1 MTTLDCYPIDAESVS
16 RGSALP
22 GSVSLDTIAQRLDDH
37 LENCAKASSDTSL
50 ALKELSAEVAQIKE
64 LPVKALRWVAG
75 IVLTAVLTL
84 LTQNFFLHQ
93 ETAKKADVAAAQAS
107 SAASAVQKIP
117 QQTAEAVSATLIGEH
132 QGAH

>member
-1 MTTLDCYPIDAESVS
+1 M
-16 RGSALP
+16 P

-37 LENCAKASSDTSL
+37 LENCAKATADTSL
-50 ALKELSAEVAQIKE
+50 ALKELSAEVAEIKQ

>member
-1 MTTLDCYPIDAESVS
+1 M
-16 RGSALP
+16 
-22 GSVSLDTIAQRLDDH
+22 DTIAARLEDH
-37 LENCAKASSDTSL
+37 LENCAKATADTSL
-50 ALKELSAEVAQIKE
+50 ALKQLSAEIAEIKQ

-93 ETAKKADVAAAQAS
+93 ETAKKADVAAQQAS

-117 QQTAEAVSATLIGEH
+117 EQTAAAVSATFKVEQ